1 MRHFVV
7 RRLGVALAISLTV
20 GDALAAQPAA
30 AAPSAAPAATA
41 RIVGRYVHDAAASD
55 DVQAAIERA
64 VAQMS
69 FVTRSIG
76 RSRLRATNQPPADVR
91 FALPP
96 DSIVVHYAGQPEL
109 RARRD
114 GSPRQWRNAAGE
126 PFQARVSV
134 ATAPDGG
141 VTVRQVFEAED
152 GRRENAWRLDAAGST
167 LTLEVT
173 VSSPRLPQPLRY
185 RQIFRSAA
193 R

>member
-1 MRHFVV
+1 VKPLRVA
-7 RRLGVALAISLTV
+7 RLGIALAMALTI
-20 GDALAAQPAA
+20 GDALGAQPASGA
-30 AAPSAAPAATA
+30 AAASAERLA
-41 RIVGRYVHDAAASD
+41 GRYVRDAAASD
-55 DVQAAIERA
+55 DVTAAIERA

-69 FVTRSIG
+69 FVTRGIG

-96 DSIVVHYAGQPEL
+96 DSIVVQYAGQPEL

-114 GSPRQWRNAAGE
+114 GSPREWRNAAGE
-126 PFQARVSV
+126 PFQARVTV
-134 ATAPDGG
+134 ATAPDGS

-152 GRRENAWRLDAAGST
+152 GRRENAWRLDGAGSL

-185 RQIFRSAA
+185 RHIFRGAA

>member
-1 MRHFVV
+1 MLAFARIVHA
-7 RRLGVALAISLTV
+7 VAAALLVSAAVTP
-20 GDALAAQPAA
+20 LAAQGLA
-30 AAPSAAPAATA
+30 
-41 RIVGRYVHDAAASD
+41 GRFVRDAAASD

-64 VAQMS
+64 VAEMS
-69 FVTRSIG
+69 FVTRGIG
-76 RSRLRATNQPPADVR
+76 RSRLKATNQPPADVR

-114 GSPRQWRNAAGE
+114 GSPREWRNAAGE
-126 PFQARVSV
+126 PFRARVTMV
-134 ATAPDGG
+134 NAPDGS

-167 LTLEVT
+167 LTLDVT

-185 RQIFRSAA
+185 RHIFRSAA